1 MGEKHVHYHQT
12 HKRLKWVVVIL
23 EKIETLQSK
32 FKHLDT
38 VGKWVCQK
46 MKTVQNSE
54 DRKGH
59 AFRVSGGEEGCICI
73 CN

>member
-1 MGEKHVHYHQT
+1 MGEKHVQFHQT
-12 HKRLKWVVVIL
+12 PKKLKWVVGNRL
-23 EKIETLQSK
+23 KDRNFALN
-32 FKHLDT
+32 FKHLDA

-59 AFRVSGGEEGCICI
+59 AFRVSEGEEGCICI